1 MSRLLV
7 IVDIQNDYFPG
18 GAYPLVG
25 TEAAAE
31 RASELLAHFR
41 ASGEPIVHV
50 QHVSDAPDA
59 TFMRPGTRGV
69 EINEAVA
76 PLADE
81 PVLLKGSPNAFLGT
95 ELEQRIRDASVDEV
109 VVVGMM
115 TSMCVD
121 STVRAAADLGFSV
134 TVASDACAAPDL
146 SFGDARI
153 AGDVVH
159 AAFLAA
165 LSDGFA
171 TVTTVE
177 ALTAHAH
184 EVSPH

>member
-1 MSRLLV
+1 MTRLLV

-31 RASELLAHFR
+31 RAGALLAHFR
-41 ASGEPIVHV
+41 ESGEPVVHV
-50 QHVSDAPDA
+50 QHVSDDPDA
-59 TFMRPGTRGV
+59 TFMRPGTHGV
-69 EINEAVA
+69 EINDAVA

-81 PVLLKGSPNAFLGT
+81 PVVLKGSPNSFLGT
-95 ELEQRIRDASVDEV
+95 DLAQRVRDAAVDDV
-109 VVVGMM
+109 VIVGMM

-121 STVRAAADLGFSV
+121 STVRTAAELGFAV

-146 SFGDARI
+146 EFGGTLI
-153 AGDVVH
+153 PGDVVH

-165 LSDGFA
+165 LGDGFA
-171 TVTTVE
+171 TVTGVDE
-177 ALTAHAH
+177 LIQHAHA
-184 EVSPH
+184 EA

>member
-1 MSRLLV
+1 VTRLLV

-31 RASELLAHFR
+31 RAGVLLAHFR

-50 QHVSDAPDA
+50 QHVWDAPDA
-59 TFMRPGTRGV
+59 TFMRPGTHGV
-69 EINEAVA
+69 EINDVVA

-81 PVLLKGSPNAFLGT
+81 PVVLKASPNAFIGT
-95 ELEQRIRDASVDEV
+95 DLEHRIRDAVVDDV
-109 VVVGMM
+109 VIAGMM

-121 STVRAAADLGFSV
+121 STVRAAADLGFTV

-146 SFGDARI
+146 EFGAVRI

-165 LSDGFA
+165 LGDGFA
-171 TVTTVE
+171 TVTTVDE
-177 ALTAHAH
+177 LAQHAG
-184 EVSPH
+184 VDA

>member
-1 MSRLLV
+1 V

-31 RASELLAHFR
+31 RAGELLAHFR
-41 ASGEPIVHV
+41 ESGEPVVHI
-50 QHVSDAPDA
+50 QHVWDAPDA
-59 TFMRPGTRGV
+59 TFMRPGTDGV

-81 PVLLKGSPNAFLGT
+81 PVLLKASPNSFLGT
-95 ELEQRIRDASVDEV
+95 DLEQRIRNAAVDDV

-121 STVRAAADLGFSV
+121 STVRAAADLGFAV

-146 SFGDARI
+146 EFGGVRI

-165 LSDGFA
+165 LGDSFA
-171 TVTTVE
+171 TVTTVDE
-177 ALTAHAH
+177 LTAHAAAGG
-184 EVSPH
+184 